1 MIFKNY
7 QTKNTIIIQNEE
19 NLQEHVV
26 RFLRKEF
33 PDLLFSANGL
43 EENLN
48 TDSKRI
54 KASKMGYVSGTP
66 DLIIY
71 SKNKQYSGMALEFK
85 SPTGFG
91 IISKVQDEFLKKLKK
106 NNYLCIVSNDYTEIV
121 SYLTMYYYD
130 ISIN

>member
-1 MIFKNY
+1 MLLKNY
-7 QTKNTIIIQNEE
+7 QIKNTIIIQNEE
-19 NLQEHVV
+19 NLQEQVV
-26 RFLRKEF
+26 RFLRTEF

-43 EENLN
+43 SENLN

-54 KASKMGYVSGTP
+54 KACKLGYTNGTP

-71 SKNKQYSGMALEFK
+71 SKNKQFNGMALELK

-91 IISKVQDEFLKKLKK
+91 VISKVQDGFLKKLKK
-106 NNYLCIVSNDYTEIV
+106 QNYLCIVSNDYTEIV
-121 SYLTMYYYD
+121 RYLTMYYYD

>member
-1 MIFKNY
+1 MN
-7 QTKNTIIIQNEE
+7 IQNEE
-19 NLQEHVV
+19 NLQQAVV
-26 RFLRKEF
+26 NCLKTDFK
-33 PDLLFSANGL
+33 DLLFSANGL

-54 KASKMGYVSGTP
+54 KASKMGYTNGTP

-85 SPTGFG
+85 SPSGFG

-106 NNYLCIVSNDYTEIV
+106 QNYLCIVSNDYTEIV
-121 SYLTMYYYD
+121 KYITMYYYN
-130 ISIN
+130 IEIN

>member
-7 QTKNTIIIQNEE
+7 ENKNTILIQNEE
-19 NLQEHVV
+19 DLQEQVV
-26 RFLRKEF
+26 KLLKHQF

-54 KASKMGYVSGTP
+54 KATKMGYTNGTP
-66 DLIIY
+66 DIIIY
-71 SKNKQYSGMALEFK
+71 SKNKQYSGMALELK

-91 IISKVQDEFLKKLKK
+91 ILLKNQDEFLKKLKK
-106 NNYLCIVSNDYTEIV
+106 NNYLCLVSNDYSDIIR
-121 SYLTMYYYD
+121 YITMYFYD
-130 ISIN
+130 IEIN

>member
-7 QTKNTIIIQNEE
+7 QTKKTIIIQNEE
-19 NLQEHVV
+19 NLQQAVV
-26 RFLRKEF
+26 NCLKTDFK
-33 PDLLFSANGL
+33 DLLFSANGL

-91 IISKVQDEFLKKLKK
+91 IISKVQDDF
-106 NNYLCIVSNDYTEIV
+106 
-121 SYLTMYYYD
+121 
-130 ISIN
+130 

>member
-7 QTKNTIIIQNEE
+7 ENKKIIIIQNEE

-54 KASKMGYVSGTP
+54 KASKMGYTNGTP

-71 SKNKQYSGMALEFK
+71 SKNIQFNGMALELK

-91 IISKVQDEFLKKLKK
+91 IISKVQDDFLKKLKK
-106 NNYLCIVSNDYTEIV
+106 QNYLCIVSNDYTEIV
-121 SYLTMYYYD
+121 KLITMYFYD

>member
-7 QTKNTIIIQNEE
+7 QIKNTIIIQNEE

-33 PDLLFSANGL
+33 PDLLFSANGI

-54 KASKMGYVSGTP
+54 KASKMGYTNGTP
-66 DLIIY
+66 DIIIY
-71 SKNKQYSGMALEFK
+71 SKNKQFNGISLELK
-85 SPTGFG
+85 SPSGFG
-91 IISKVQDEFLKKLKK
+91 IISKVQDDFLKKLKK
-106 NNYLCIVSNDYTEIV
+106 NNYLCLVSNDYTEIV
-121 SYLTMYYYD
+121 RYLTMYFYD

>member
-1 MIFKNY
+1 MIFTNHENK
-7 QTKNTIIIQNEE
+7 KIIIIQNEE

-54 KASKMGYVSGTP
+54 KACKLGYVSGTP

-71 SKNKQYSGMALEFK
+71 SKNKQFNGMALELK

-91 IISKVQDEFLKKLKK
+91 VISKVQDEFLKKLKK
-106 NNYLCIVSNDYTEIV
+106 QNYLCIVSNDYTEIV
-121 SYLTMYYYD
+121 KLITMYFYD